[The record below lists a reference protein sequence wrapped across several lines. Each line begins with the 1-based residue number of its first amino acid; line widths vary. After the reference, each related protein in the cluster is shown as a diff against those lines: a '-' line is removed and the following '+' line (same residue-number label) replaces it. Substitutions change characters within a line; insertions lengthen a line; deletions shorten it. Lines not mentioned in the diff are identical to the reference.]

1 MKDMAINQKNLEF
14 LRNSD
19 KVYIVAMREELDSE
33 LLKTPV
39 IYSGV
44 GKARVS
50 RAVVK
55 YIFDHYEQFAAGK
68 GPVIVSLG
76 TAGSAKY
83 NKGDILLVDNFY
95 NNGDCFI
102 RHRISC
108 DTFPEPTGLVCGSSD
123 FFVCKENFPDDKI
136 AWMHKEFDCMDME
149 SYAIANICEELGV
162 KFCAVKC
169 VSDGADSPVID
180 FDKELPRFREILNN
194 FAKTLE

>member
-1 MKDMAINQKNLEF
+1 MNQKNLDF
-14 LRNSD
+14 LRKAD
-19 KVYIVAMREELDSE
+19 KIYIVAMKEELDSE

-39 IYSGV
+39 IYTGV
-44 GKARVS
+44 GKARVT

-55 YIFDHYEQFAAGK
+55 YIFDNYELFAAGK

-83 NKGDILLVDNFY
+83 KKGDILLVDNFY
-95 NNGDCFI
+95 NNGDKFI
-102 RHRISC
+102 RHRITC

-123 FFVCKENFPDDKI
+123 FFVCKENFSDKQI
-136 AWMHKEFDCMDME
+136 EWMHNEFDCMDME

-162 KFCAVKC
+162 KFCGIKC